1 MAQKCVRMVYHN
13 NESPSERTIARTSTM
28 AITDA
33 MMRFLFAVLL
43 GLLLF
48 FDDIF
53 ILLRYFMIFF
63 PIFVIILA
71 TFAVLRSR
79 ASKKNAETIS
89 EYLKKESDANFSRK
103 KDISNLDYI
112 VIPLDSLPIGAHPEV
127 DFSQFEDVITDLSTK
142 QILNLNGI
150 SNTDLKIMYG
160 AANLNALSEFDNNYT
175 TLITT
180 LANYGEAL
188 INAGFT
194 DDGVKVLEYCA
205 NIGADIV
212 KVYKLLKEH
221 CEDCK
226 IASLRERAELLNS
239 IRKTAILEALD
250 EVVVDAQA

>member
-1 MAQKCVRMVYHN
+1 
-13 NESPSERTIARTSTM
+13 
-28 AITDA
+28 
-33 MMRFLFAVLL
+33 
-43 GLLLF
+43 
-48 FDDIF
+48 
-53 ILLRYFMIFF
+53 MIFF

-103 KDISNLDYI
+103 KDISNLNYI

-180 LANYGEAL
+180 LAN
-188 INAGFT
+188 
-194 DDGVKVLEYCA
+194 
-205 NIGADIV
+205 
-212 KVYKLLKEH
+212 
-221 CEDCK
+221 
-226 IASLRERAELLNS
+226 
-239 IRKTAILEALD
+239 
-250 EVVVDAQA
+250 

>member
-1 MAQKCVRMVYHN
+1 
-13 NESPSERTIARTSTM
+13 
-28 AITDA
+28 
-33 MMRFLFAVLL
+33 
-43 GLLLF
+43 
-48 FDDIF
+48 
-53 ILLRYFMIFF
+53 MIFF

-71 TFAVLRSR
+71 IFAVLRTR
-79 ASKKNAETIS
+79 ATRKNTETIT
-89 EYLKKESDANFSRK
+89 EYLKKESDANFTRK

-112 VIPLDSLPIGAHPEV
+112 VIPMDSFPIGTHPEV
-127 DFSQFEDVITDLSTK
+127 DFSEFEDTLIDLSFK

-150 SNTDLKIMYG
+150 SNTDLKLMYG

-221 CEDCK
+221 CDEGK
-226 IASLRERAELLNS
+226 IAGFRERAEGLNS
-239 IRKTAILEALD
+239 IRKDAILAALD
-250 EVVVDAQA
+250 EPAMPTAEA